1 MALLFNQTRVFIFRV
16 RKADGVI
23 LQSLTLSGKEKKN
36 TGKVKIVQE
45 NFVKFSL
52 YFLGMQQQ
60 PCQSA
65 AAVTTGNEEAWEEWE
80 GVLPHRETAD
90 EQNLQLGLRVA
101 TSCGVFS
108 FFQISLSLQRWR

>member
-1 MALLFNQTRVFIFRV
+1 MGENSAHT
-16 RKADGVI
+16 
-23 LQSLTLSGKEKKN
+23 E
-36 TGKVKIVQE
+36 QE

-65 AAVTTGNEEAWEEWE
+65 AAVTTGKEEAWEEWE

-90 EQNLQLGLRVA
+90 EQNLQLGLRLA
-101 TSCGVFS
+101 TSCGVF
-108 FFQISLSLQRWR
+108 FFLQISLGCKEGGEANFGDGLASQVELRTDPKRTSLA

>member
-1 MALLFNQTRVFIFRV
+1 MVEENS
-16 RKADGVI
+16 AD
-23 LQSLTLSGKEKKN
+23 TE
-36 TGKVKIVQE
+36 QE

-65 AAVTTGNEEAWEEWE
+65 AAVTTGNGEAWEEWE

-90 EQNLQLGLRVA
+90 EQNLQLGLRLA

-108 FFQISLSLQRWR
+108 FLQISLGLQRWR

>member
-1 MALLFNQTRVFIFRV
+1 
-16 RKADGVI
+16 
-23 LQSLTLSGKEKKN
+23 
-36 TGKVKIVQE
+36 
-45 NFVKFSL
+45 
-52 YFLGMQQQ
+52 MQQQ

-90 EQNLQLGLRVA
+90 EQNLQLGLRLA

-108 FFQISLSLQRWR
+108 FFADFAQLAKMEVKQTLETGMASQVELRTDP